1 MVSSFAYEPIAS
13 KFEVLAED
21 EVALKALDIFVH
33 FFVNPLFTKSGTQ
46 REVQAVDSE
55 NSKNKS
61 TDGRRRL
68 QILKALGD
76 QSHHYCKFTTGDRH
90 TLPAADVE
98 DTAYGDEVPAQS
110 NDPQLQNIIKE
121 INDGEK
127 CTKRDE
133 ANLVREAVL
142 AFHKRHYYPER
153 MVAVLVGSQSLEK
166 LETWAIE
173 RFSKVIDRR
182 EIGMP
187 NDDDD
192 KMRMLATRLV
202 DRSANDAPPVSILS
216 SDVEYMPAFRPD
228 VQGTWPVLLT
238 TKPLSDMRK
247 LVVYF
252 PVPPTYSTPDNSP
265 TSMLSHLLGHEVRS
279 KLQSSIVFYVSQRQV
294 YAGSRECVRLPSRC
308 WVDHRHK
315 FREQD
320 KRA

>member
-1 MVSSFAYEPIAS
+1 MPS

-68 QILKALGD
+68 QILKALAD
-76 QSHHYCKFTTGDRH
+76 QDHHWSKFTTGDRH

-98 DTAYGDEVPAQS
+98 DTAYGDEIPSQS
-110 NDPQLQNIIKE
+110 NDPQLQRIIEE
-121 INDGEK
+121 INGGAK

-153 MVAVLVGSQSLEK
+153 MVAVLVGPQPLEQ
-166 LETWAIE
+166 LETWAVE

-182 EIGMP
+182 AGISEF
-187 NDDDD
+187 NDDVD

-202 DRSANDAPPVSILS
+202 DRSANDAPPVSALL
-216 SDVEYMPAFRPD
+216 SDVQYMPAFRAD

-238 TKPLSDMRK
+238 TKPLSEMRK

-279 KLQSSIVFYVSQRQV
+279 KI
-294 YAGSRECVRLPSRC
+294 
-308 WVDHRHK
+308 
-315 FREQD
+315 
-320 KRA
+320 